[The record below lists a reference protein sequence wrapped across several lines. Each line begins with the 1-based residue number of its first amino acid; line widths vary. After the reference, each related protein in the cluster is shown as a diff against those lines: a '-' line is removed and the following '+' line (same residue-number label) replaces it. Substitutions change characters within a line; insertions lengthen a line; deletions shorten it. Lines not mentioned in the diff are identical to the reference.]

1 MKGEESE
8 IWLLQ
13 RRARRGPPASR
24 DRGPCLSM
32 AIWRTERTHKALPG
46 RPAPA
51 PPGRAL
57 WVLSGGA
64 GAGLPFAECLTVYQ
78 LLYKHYLQHNTTA
91 RKDTEA
97 LKIYPRNLPKGPT

>member
-32 AIWRTERTHKALPG
+32 AIWRTERTHKALP
-46 RPAPA
+46 
-51 PPGRAL
+51 
-57 WVLSGGA
+57 GGA